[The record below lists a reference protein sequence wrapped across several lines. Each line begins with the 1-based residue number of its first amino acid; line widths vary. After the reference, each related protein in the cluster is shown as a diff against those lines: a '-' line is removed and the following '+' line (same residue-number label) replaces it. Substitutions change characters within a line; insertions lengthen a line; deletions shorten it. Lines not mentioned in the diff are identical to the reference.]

1 MKIMIKIMAVVFLS
15 GLSWLTNAT
24 QSEETDSNSCRTTSK
39 DWKDMQIMFPNLSLG
54 EVLVQINQSQA
65 NISTILGGAAGTPIG
80 KAAAIQILIAV
91 QLLPTIQLPLP
102 VNYPAYPYVPLDITS
117 DLTQVISQIN
127 PGAGTLGAAVATEVT
142 FISVVSLPPT
152 ILVPIPVS
160 SGIIHTDLIQL
171 RDRINPG
178 ALTLGAAVATEV
190 ALIGVVSLPATV
202 PLPIPY
208 PYVSSGVIHTDL
220 AKAIGQIDT
229 TGGVNL
235 GQAITNG
242 VNKIDI
248 SSTHTPTPV
257 IPNPLFVPPF
267 IFGPVPPNR
276 VSSGIIKDDLDT
288 FNSMLDAAP
297 SLTVG
302 LTYQALMD
310 RLAVFFRDGGAPN
323 VIAAG
328 TTLPP
333 TLDGVL
339 TALGI

>member
-1 MKIMIKIMAVVFLS
+1 MKIIIKIMAVVFLS
-15 GLSWLTNAT
+15 GLSCLTNAT

-39 DWKDMQIMFPNLSLG
+39 DWEDMQIVFRNKSLG
-54 EVLVQINQSQA
+54 QVLVEINQSQA
-65 NISTILGGAAGTPIG
+65 TISTILGGAAGTPIG

-91 QLLPTIQLPLP
+91 QLLPRIQLPLP

-117 DLTQVISQIN
+117 DLTQVIRQID
-127 PGAGTLGAAVATEVT
+127 PGAGTLGAAV
-142 FISVVSLPPT
+142 
-152 ILVPIPVS
+152 
-160 SGIIHTDLIQL
+160 
-171 RDRINPG
+171 N
-178 ALTLGAAVATEV
+178 TEV
-190 ALIGVVSLPATV
+190 ALIGVTSLPATV

-208 PYVSSGVIHTDL
+208 PYVSSGIIHTDL
-220 AKAIGQIDT
+220 VKAIGQIDT

-242 VNKIDI
+242 VNKIGI

-257 IPNPLFVPPF
+257 IPNPLFFPPF

-288 FNSMLDAAP
+288 FNSMLNAGP
-297 SLTVG
+297 SPTVG

>member
-1 MKIMIKIMAVVFLS
+1 MKIIIKIMAVVFLS

-39 DWKDMQIMFPNLSLG
+39 DWEDMQIVFPNKSLG
-54 EVLVQINQSQA
+54 QVLVEINQSQA
-65 NISTILGGAAGTPIG
+65 TISTILGGAAGTPIG

-127 PGAGTLGAAVATEVT
+127 PGAGTLGAAVATEV
-142 FISVVSLPPT
+142 
-152 ILVPIPVS
+152 
-160 SGIIHTDLIQL
+160 
-171 RDRINPG
+171 
-178 ALTLGAAVATEV
+178 

-208 PYVSSGVIHTDL
+208 PYVSSGIIHTDL
-220 AKAIGQIDT
+220 VKAIGQIDT

-242 VNKIDI
+242 VNKIGI

-257 IPNPLFVPPF
+257 IPNPLFFHPF

-288 FNSMLDAAP
+288 FNSMLNAVP
-297 SLTVG
+297 SPTVG